1 MSPRTRR
8 QAAKASNASSS
19 DSEAEVK
26 SNGNGIAHRADVSDD
41 APRENIFLFY
51 PNIIGMI
58 SSTTPRIVSELLTNI
73 A

>member
-8 QAAKASNASSS
+8 QAAKASNASS
-19 DSEAEVK
+19 SEAEVK